1 MKYLS
6 ALFLLVAVP
15 AILNA
20 QQNQPA
26 VKPSVLANA
35 PVNKASDASFDKRLP
50 PVLPG
55 ERVNDNGRDMRVWST
70 AGEVPVSQAPQP
82 FEDRQLIEDVL
93 RNPGIFVDERGRQPG
108 PPANAPVA
116 PAR

>member
-6 ALFLLVAVP
+6 ALFIIMAVP
-15 AILNA
+15 AVLSA

-70 AGEVPVSQAPQP
+70 AGEVPVSRAPQP
-82 FEDRQLIEDVL
+82 FEDRELIEDAL
-93 RNPGIFVDERGRQPG
+93 RNPGVIVDERAKHRGR
-108 PPANAPVA
+108 
-116 PAR
+116 